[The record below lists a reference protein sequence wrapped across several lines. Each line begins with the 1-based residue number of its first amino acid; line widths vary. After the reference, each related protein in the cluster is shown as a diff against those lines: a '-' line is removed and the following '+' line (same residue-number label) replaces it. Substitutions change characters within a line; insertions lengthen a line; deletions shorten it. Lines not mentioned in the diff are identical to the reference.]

1 MTWGTAGNV
10 STTNVSAA
18 SDSPAAARAD
28 IKAAFDELVNV
39 INGKGA
45 ANGVAPL
52 NGSSKIDATYI
63 GDELNSSSSTN
74 LTLDPSTNIV
84 VIEDIISLNPRTK
97 TQLNALSSLADG
109 MVAFCSDAT
118 ADSASN
124 SGAPCYYHDG
134 FWRRFSDDTPI

>member
-10 STTNVSAA
+10 STTNLDSD
-18 SDSPAAARAD
+18 SDSPAAARPD
-28 IKAAFDELVNV
+28 IKAAFDELKNV

-52 NGSSKIDATYI
+52 NSSSKIDATYI
-63 GDELNSSSSTN
+63 GDELNSSSSTD
-74 LTLDPSTNIV
+74 LTLDPATNIV
-84 VIEDIISLNPRTK
+84 VIEDIVKLNPRTK
-97 TQLNALSSLADG
+97 SQLNAQANLADG

-124 SGAPCYYHDG
+124 AGAPCYYHDG
-134 FWRRFSDDTPI
+134 FWRRFSDDTTI